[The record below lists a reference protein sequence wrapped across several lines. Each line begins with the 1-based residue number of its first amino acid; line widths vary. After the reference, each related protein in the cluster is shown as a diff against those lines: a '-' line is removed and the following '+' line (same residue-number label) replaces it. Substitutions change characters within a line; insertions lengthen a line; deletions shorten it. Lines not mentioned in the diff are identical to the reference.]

1 MVYEAGSLNATIAL
15 AAGGDAALFQEL
27 RCAFIESAERQFDL
41 MRRSRCD
48 GNWNLAAMRLKGLA
62 ASFHAQAL
70 IELAEEALEGAPGDP
85 VVLRRVRAF
94 LDQFAAN

>member
-1 MVYEAGSLNATIAL
+1 MVYEAGSLDATIAL
-15 AAGGDAALFQEL
+15 AAGGDPALFQEL
-27 RCAFIESAERQFDL
+27 RTAFIESAERQFDL
-41 MRRSRCD
+41 MQRSRCD

-85 VVLRRVRAF
+85 AVLRRVRAF
-94 LDQFAAN
+94 LDQFSAA